1 MKTYTELQIKELAG
15 QELTVKLSKSDRA
28 RLKDVLEMFS
38 HKHISTLIRSDCTGK
53 ITEAFLELGLIDQEC
68 KPTFE
73 DWNGQ

>member
-1 MKTYTELQIKELAG
+1 MRTFTELQIKEIAK
-15 QELTVKLSKSDRA
+15 QELNVKLSKTDKA
-28 RLKDVLEMFS
+28 RLKDVLNMFS

-53 ITEAFLELGLIDQEC
+53 ITKALLELGLIDQEC